1 MVVVPAGRPRGSRKL
16 SDPDQAPPLS
26 LKELRWSFP
35 ITGRVNYLNHAATGP
50 ISRGV
55 QEAMG
60 RQAELHALHVET
72 ASSRYKPV
80 YVECRAAAARLVGS
94 RPERIA
100 FVQNTSHGVS
110 LLANGQDWRDGDN
123 VVVPAMEFPSNY
135 LAWLNLADRG
145 VELRRVPPVD
155 GRVTPE
161 ALRRAIDGR
170 TRVVALSH
178 VQYFNGYKPDLS
190 AIAEVVHAQGAML
203 VVDGTQSVG
212 AIPIDVEALR
222 IDALVVSAHK
232 WMLGPLGIGFMA
244 LSDEMLDRTRVTQL
258 GWLSVN
264 DPFAFNRRIDLPDDA
279 TRFEPGTENAAGIF
293 GLAQRLQEIEAY
305 RIDRIEQ
312 RILALNDRLADAVRR
327 HGFELRTPME
337 SGTRSGILS
346 FHHPAVANSETVA
359 RLQDR
364 GIHIGLR
371 EGALRASPHYYNSE
385 DEIDGL
391 VAALVEATGGR

>member
-1 MVVVPAGRPRGSRKL
+1 MSEQAHDGVPFL
-16 SDPDQAPPLS
+16 E
-26 LKELRWSFP
+26 ELRRNFP
-35 ITGRVNYLNHAATGP
+35 ITTRVNYLNHAATGP

-55 QEAMG
+55 QEAIG
-60 RQAELHALHVET
+60 RQAELRALHVET

-80 YVECRAAAARLVGS
+80 YAQCRAAAARLVGT

-110 LLANGQDWRDGDN
+110 LLANGQDWRAGDN
-123 VVVPAMEFPSNY
+123 VVVPEMEFPSNY

-145 VELRRVPPVD
+145 VELRRLELAD

-161 ALRRAIDGR
+161 TLRRAIDAR
-170 TRVVALSH
+170 TRVVALSQ
-178 VQYFNGYKPDLS
+178 VQYFNGYRTDLP
-190 AIAEVVHAQGAML
+190 AIAEVAHAHGALL

-212 AIPIDVEALR
+212 AIPVDVEGMG

-232 WMLGPLGIGFMA
+232 WMLGPMGIGFMA
-244 LSDEMLDRTRVTQL
+244 LSDAMLARTRVTQI

-264 DPFAFNRRIDLPDDA
+264 DPFAFNRRIDLPGDA
-279 TRFEPGTENAAGIF
+279 TRFEPGTEDAAGIF
-293 GLAQRLQEIEAY
+293 GLAQRLQEIETY
-305 RIDRIEQ
+305 TVDRIEQ
-312 RILALNDRLADAVRR
+312 RILALNDRLADAVQR

-337 SGTRSGILS
+337 AGTRSGILS
-346 FHHPAVANSETVA
+346 FHHPAVANPETVA

-385 DEIDGL
+385 DEIDEL
-391 VAALVEATGGR
+391 VAALVDSAVRP